1 MIQVFHAHRD
11 TRNGERSNERA
22 DTFIGTVSL
31 ATASEQKRN
40 KPKEREFNMGGYGD
54 YSTSDYTKVK
64 NGMYP
69 ATITG
74 SGLVMENGKPKELTS
89 DGGAKKKMVK
99 VDFQLDSENEDGGI
113 EISRQLTLTY
123 GKNKQT
129 AAYSAWSTLI
139 HAATGIVCGDRA
151 QFAVGDEDLRGK
163 RVMLRIKNV
172 ESNGNKY
179 SNIVDF
185 EPLEDAPRVEEKT
198 SGPYHNPPGEDESEI
213 PF

>member
-1 MIQVFHAHRD
+1 MPGF
-11 TRNGERSNERA
+11 
-22 DTFIGTVSL
+22 
-31 ATASEQKRN
+31 
-40 KPKEREFNMGGYGD
+40 GD
-54 YSTSDYTKVK
+54 YATTDFTKVK

-69 ATITG
+69 ATIV
-74 SGLVMENGKPKELTS
+74 SAALVMENGKPKELTS
-89 DGGAKKKMVK
+89 DGGAKKKLVK

-113 EISRQLTLTY
+113 DISRQLTLTY

-129 AAYSAWSTLI
+129 AAYSAWATLI
-139 HAATGIVCGDRA
+139 SAACGIACGDRA
-151 QFAVGDEDLRGK
+151 QYAIGAEDLERK

-185 EPLEDAPRVEEKT
+185 EECEDAPRSER
-198 SGPYHNPPGEDESEI
+198 PYDPIDDSV